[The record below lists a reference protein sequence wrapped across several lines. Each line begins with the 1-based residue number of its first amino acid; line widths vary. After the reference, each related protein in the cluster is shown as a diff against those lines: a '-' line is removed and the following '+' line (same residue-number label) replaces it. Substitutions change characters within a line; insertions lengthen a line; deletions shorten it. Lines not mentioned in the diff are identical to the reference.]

1 MSAFINDLASS
12 VAVFATV
19 PPGTHV
25 AALNGETVDL
35 IDSDGECF
43 AIQQIG
49 VFEEGHT
56 WTGRIEQSADGTSGR
71 TAISG
76 AAFAAVTEGQNTQVI
91 RFTRTARYVRYA
103 ASVVGADP
111 EVNLAVLVGQVRKTF

>member
-1 MSAFINDLASS
+1 MSTHVNDLASA
-12 VAVFATV
+12 VAVHTAAPPATYS
-19 PPGTHV
+19 
-25 AALNGETVDL
+25 AAFNGDAVDL
-35 IDSDGECF
+35 IDSDGACF
-43 AIQQIG
+43 AVQQVG

-56 WTGRIEQSADGTSGR
+56 WTGRVEQSADGSSGW

-103 ASVVGADP
+103 ADVVGAAP
-111 EVNLAVLVGQVRKTF
+111 EANLAVLIGEARKTF